1 MRFLPEYDN
10 VLLSHAD
17 RARVVPAERRP
28 ALGRVLGHRG
38 SFLLDGLVAGAWTA
52 TTDVRAGTT
61 TVEVLPVV
69 DLGSGTNGE
78 DAVAAEAEALAG
90 FLAPGT
96 TVDVVVRPPLPAT

>member
-1 MRFLPEYDN
+1 

-17 RARVVPAERRP
+17 RARVVPPERRP

-52 TTDVRAGTT
+52 TTDARTGTT

-69 DLGSGTNGE
+69 DLGGGEGGTGGE
-78 DAVAAEAEALAG
+78 DAVGAEAEALAG

-96 TVDVVVRPPLPAT
+96 AVDVVVRPPLPAT